1 MRRVAIE
8 ERRAR
13 LGRRHGLAPDGRTDG
28 PVQAAASV
36 VALHGT
42 DAASVYLS
50 AWARMHD
57 GDVGA
62 VSRALYDERSLLRVL
77 AMRRTMF
84 VAPVDTA
91 AVLLAA
97 CSRDV
102 AARERRR
109 LIGLLE
115 AAGVAGDVER
125 WLAAAEESALRS
137 LAERGEA
144 TATELA
150 ADDPLLGTTL
160 VLSPGKSYSA
170 KQSVASRVLI
180 VLGAEGKV
188 VRTRPSGG
196 WTSTQFRWAA
206 LSTWHPGVEEHDV
219 ESARAELAGSWL
231 AAFGPATVDDLRWWT
246 GWTAGTA
253 RAALAAVPTVEV
265 EMDGATGLVR
275 ADDAE
280 PVAGAEPWAALLPAL
295 DPTTM
300 GWKERG
306 WYLGDHGP
314 LLFDVNGNAG
324 PTVWWDGRVVGGWA
338 QAAGGEIRV
347 HLLEDVGA
355 DAAAAIDRAA
365 ADLAGRVGSAK
376 LSPRA
381 RARSEVERLLL
392 N

>member
-1 MRRVAIE
+1 
-8 ERRAR
+8 
-13 LGRRHGLAPDGRTDG
+13 
-28 PVQAAASV
+28 
-36 VALHGT
+36 
-42 DAASVYLS
+42 
-50 AWARMHD
+50 
-57 GDVGA
+57 
-62 VSRALYDERSLLRVL
+62 
-77 AMRRTMF
+77 MF

-97 CSRDV
+97 CSQDV

-115 AAGVAGDVER
+115 AAGVADDVER
-125 WLAAAEESALRS
+125 WLAAAEAAALRS

-150 ADDPLLGTTL
+150 ADDPRLGTTL

-170 KQSVASRVLI
+170 KQSVASRVLT

-188 VRTRPSGG
+188 IRTRPSGG

-206 LSTWHPGVEEHDV
+206 LSTWHPGVEAHDV
-219 ESARAELAGSWL
+219 QPARAELAGRWL
-231 AAFGPATVDDLRWWT
+231 AAFGPATVEDLRWWT

-265 EMDGATGLVR
+265 EMDGASGLLR

-280 PVAGAEPWAALLPAL
+280 PVAGTEPWAALLPAL

-324 PTVWWDGRVVGGWA
+324 PTVWWDGRVVGGWG

-347 HLLEDVGA
+347 ELLEDVGA
-355 DAAAAIDRAA
+355 DGRAAIDRAA
-365 ADLAGRVGSAK
+365 ADLAARVGSAK

-381 RARSEVERLLL
+381 RARSEVERRLLA
-392 N
+392 